1 MMTRTMLAFAA
12 AALLIGPAIAQ
23 APRPNDKP
31 VAERASPPAKP
42 GETVYRLID
51 DPPSATT
58 GFSTAP
64 VVVMP
69 PPGTEDGV
77 VYSYGSARA
86 CSTFDFD
93 HRLC

>member
-1 MMTRTMLAFAA
+1 MIRTMLAFAA
-12 AALLIGPAIAQ
+12 AALLIGSAIAQ

-31 VAERASPPAKP
+31 AAERASPPAKP

-51 DPPSATT
+51 DPPDGTT

-69 PPGTEDGV
+69 PPVTGDDAI
-77 VYSYGSARA
+77 YSYGSARA

-93 HRLC
+93 RRLC